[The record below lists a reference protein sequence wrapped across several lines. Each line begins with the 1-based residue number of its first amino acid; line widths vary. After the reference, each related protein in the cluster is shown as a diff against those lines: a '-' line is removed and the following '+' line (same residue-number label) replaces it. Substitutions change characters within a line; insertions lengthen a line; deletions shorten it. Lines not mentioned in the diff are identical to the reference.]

1 MIKSRYIKTICYL
14 LFFNYNNMR
23 TWLTES
29 EQKKINDVYGGY
41 SPLYKHVHM
50 CFSHTNS
57 LDNISYEFDLVLT
70 QRTTSY
76 NDLHFVLLIIIEL
89 IQNYHIEVGHLNK

>member
-1 MIKSRYIKTICYL
+1 MYL

-41 SPLYKHVHM
+41 SPMLLKFLNVGFDGQKFLNTLIEEYSK
-50 CFSHTNS
+50 
-57 LDNISYEFDLVLT
+57 NIS
-70 QRTTSY
+70 
-76 NDLHFVLLIIIEL
+76 
-89 IQNYHIEVGHLNK
+89 K